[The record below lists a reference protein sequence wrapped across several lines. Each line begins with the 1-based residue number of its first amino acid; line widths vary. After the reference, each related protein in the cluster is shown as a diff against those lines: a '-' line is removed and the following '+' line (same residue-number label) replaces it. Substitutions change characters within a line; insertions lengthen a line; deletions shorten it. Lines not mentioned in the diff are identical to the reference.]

1 MKTKI
6 VVLATLINIFI
17 FSLCSASFT
26 DDLKTAY
33 KDGDFYIE
41 YVMTKQNAKG
51 EILKNQITSMWKP
64 GERFDKY
71 IYAQKGGKKYYQRN
85 DYAEA
90 QQNRIHGGMRKEYLD
105 NYYECIIMNIQAEP
119 LFSSMLYDLEG
130 DKVQS
135 NDVNIVNGGKIYALD
150 RTSNKGYWTTAEEI
164 ANNPKMMHIVCINM
178 MIPTVIN
185 SILFNDSSKSMTR
198 FVSAE
203 PVFEMSEQ
211 LLCETYEY
219 QRTNDYGSPIG
230 ERWFFKLYFKD
241 GTLIYFSDA
250 MSSSYIGRL
259 KDKHI
264 KFLNKVLTIRKV
276 DDDALFERHKYFEL
290 KKYEAK

>member
-1 MKTKI
+1 MKI
-6 VVLATLINIFI
+6 ILLAWITIFNIFV
-17 FSLCSASFT
+17 CRPCTASFT
-26 DDLKTAY
+26 DDLKASY

-51 EILKNQITSMWKP
+51 EIFKNQNADIWKP
-64 GERFDKY
+64 WERLDKY
-71 IYAQKGGKKYYQRN
+71 IYAQKGDKKYYQRN
-85 DYAEA
+85 DYVEA
-90 QQNRIHGGMRKEYLD
+90 QQNRIHGGLRKEYLD

-119 LFSSMLYDLEG
+119 LFSSMLYDLERG
-130 DKVQS
+130 KVQS
-135 NDVNIVNGGKIYALD
+135 NDVNIVNEGKIYALD
-150 RTSNKGYWTTAEEI
+150 RSSNQGYWTTAQDI
-164 ANNPKMMHIVCINM
+164 ANNPKMMHVVCINM
-178 MIPTVIN
+178 MIPTAIN

-198 FVSAE
+198 LISAE
-203 PVFEMSEQ
+203 PVFEMSEHF
-211 LLCETYEY
+211 LCETYEY

-230 ERWFFKLYFKD
+230 ERWLFKLYFKD

-264 KFLNKVLTIRKV
+264 KFLNKVITIRKV
-276 DDDALFERHKYFEL
+276 DDDSVFERYKYFEL

>member
-1 MKTKI
+1 MKI
-6 VVLATLINIFI
+6 SLLALLTFFNII
-17 FSLCSASFT
+17 ICNVCSASFT
-26 DDLKTAY
+26 DDLKAAY
-33 KDGDFYIE
+33 KDGDIYIE

-51 EILKNQITSMWKP
+51 EILKSQNAGMWKP
-64 GERFDKY
+64 WERFDKY
-71 IYAQKGGKKYYQRN
+71 IYAQKGDKRYYQRN

-90 QQNRIHGGMRKEYLD
+90 QQNRVHGGLCKEYLD

-119 LFSSMLYDLEG
+119 LFSSMLFDLEG

-135 NDVNIVNGGKIYALD
+135 NDVNIVNEGKIYALN
-150 RTSNKGYWTTAEEI
+150 RTTNQGYWTTAEDI
-164 ANNPKMMHIVCINM
+164 ANNPKMMHVVCINM

-198 FVSAE
+198 LISTE
-203 PVFEMSEQ
+203 SVFEMSEQ

-230 ERWFFKLYFKD
+230 ERWYFKLYFKD

-264 KFLNKVLTIRKV
+264 KFLNKVLVIRKV
-276 DDDALFERHKYFEL
+276 DDDSLFERHKYYEL